1 MAQSR
6 LHRTAGLPSDR
17 DRYATRRDHLACVG
31 ESGLDGLETLLK
43 KRYPRHK
50 RMKVYLVRYA
60 DDFII
65 TCSDRSVLEQ
75 EIQPLVERFMAERG
89 LRLSPEKTV
98 ITHIDD
104 GFDFLGV
111 TIRKFGGKLIIKPS
125 VKSQQAVLE
134 KMRNVVKQEG
144 KNLSAAGLIQRLN
157 PILRGWGNYH
167 RYVVAARTFARIDSR
182 LYNILWGWARS
193 RHRDKSRRWV
203 FRRYF
208 SDDRGR
214 RQAFH
219 AYTVDAEGQRRKA
232 ELVKL
237 TRLPIRRHIKICGAA
252 NPYDPAWEPY
262 FEQRRFRKTVD
273 ELPDRFKL
281 RALWRLQRGICPA
294 LWGTHQPHQW
304 LEHSPLALAGLR
316 GRRRTGESCAAAS

>member
-1 MAQSR
+1 MAQRQLASSVAQRATAASAYREGDASR
-6 LHRTAGLPSDR
+6 TLEQ
-17 DRYATRRDHLACVG
+17 G
-31 ESGLDGLETLLK
+31 ESL
-43 KRYPRHK
+43 
-50 RMKVYLVRYA
+50 A
-60 DDFII
+60 
-65 TCSDRSVLEQ
+65 
-75 EIQPLVERFMAERG
+75 
-89 LRLSPEKTV
+89 
-98 ITHIDD
+98 
-104 GFDFLGV
+104 

-167 RYVVAARTFARIDSR
+167 RSVVAARTFARIDGR

-208 SDDRGR
+208 SADRGR

-219 AYTVDAEGQRRKA
+219 TYTVDAEGERVKA

-281 RALWRLQRGICPA
+281 RALWRLQRGICPVCGELINRTSGWNVHHL
-294 LWGTHQPHQW
+294 LWRVYGGGDE
-304 LEHSPLALAGLR
+304 LENLALLHPECHTQVHHPDYNGPLLR
-316 GRRRTGESCAAAS
+316 PP